1 MDIRETLSGDD
12 THIINLFW
20 TCLAISSC
28 EDPAARYFCPHFCLC
43 RWRNH
48 FIIDLAKMLEV
59 FVGQQILPQIVEICA
74 ARDAIY
80 EKYSL

>member
-1 MDIRETLSGDD
+1 
-12 THIINLFW
+12 
-20 TCLAISSC
+20 
-28 EDPAARYFCPHFCLC
+28 
-43 RWRNH
+43 
-48 FIIDLAKMLEV
+48 MLEV